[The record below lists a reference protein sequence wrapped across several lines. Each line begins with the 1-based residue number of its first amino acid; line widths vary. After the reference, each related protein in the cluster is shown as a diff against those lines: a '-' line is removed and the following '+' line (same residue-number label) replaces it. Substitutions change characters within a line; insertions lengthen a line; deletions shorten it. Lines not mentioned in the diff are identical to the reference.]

1 MKVMGLRAV
10 RHPVVSRVLAAVLA
24 AVVSGGAL
32 DWGHL
37 GGDDPDCN
45 PVLVHHDHSAHRFGA
60 APSQSVPPADH
71 CYLCHSLRLLHTSV
85 IARAAGAVPAVTS
98 TPFRFA
104 DHLAAFGPVGVS
116 LSSRAPPARSL

>member
-1 MKVMGLRAV
+1 MWLRAV
-10 RHPVVSRVLAAVLA
+10 RHRLLSRAFAAVLA
-24 AVVSGGAL
+24 VLVCGGAL

-37 GGDDPDCN
+37 GGDDPDCT
-45 PVLVHHDHSAHRFGA
+45 PVLVHHDHAAHRFGS

-98 TPFRFA
+98 TPFRLE
-104 DHLAAFGPVGVS
+104 DHLAAFGPVGVT
-116 LSSRAPPARSL
+116 LSSRAPPSRSL